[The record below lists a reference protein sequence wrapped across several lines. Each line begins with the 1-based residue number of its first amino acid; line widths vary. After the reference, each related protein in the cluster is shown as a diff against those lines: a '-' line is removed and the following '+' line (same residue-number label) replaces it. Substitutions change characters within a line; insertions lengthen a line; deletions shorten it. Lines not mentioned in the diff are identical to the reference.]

1 MGLMAAVS
9 VMGNLDI
16 WIVAPEGWK
25 SISLHIRVRFG
36 QFKEFLCY
44 KITLGLGGWDHR
56 HKVGS
61 GKIIADIKQRAIELS
76 GERYRSAATSNSST
90 SCSSSISPSTA
101 WAISLSPFSADA
113 ADALPATPSG
123 LRSDIFQPKAC

>member
-1 MGLMAAVS
+1 MGLIAAVS

-44 KITLGLGGWDHR
+44 KITLGFGGWDRR
-56 HKVGS
+56 HNVGS
-61 GKIIADIKQRAIELS
+61 GKIIADIKQRAIEHSGKLLS
-76 GERYRSAATSNSST
+76 QRRDVKLADILQQFDQSIYRMVNQSFAF
-90 SCSSSISPSTA
+90 
-101 WAISLSPFSADA
+101 FS
-113 ADALPATPSG
+113 
-123 LRSDIFQPKAC
+123 